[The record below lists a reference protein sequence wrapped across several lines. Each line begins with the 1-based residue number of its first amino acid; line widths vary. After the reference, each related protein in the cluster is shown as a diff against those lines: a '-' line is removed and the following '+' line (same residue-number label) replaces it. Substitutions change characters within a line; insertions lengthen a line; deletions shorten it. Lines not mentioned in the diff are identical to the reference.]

1 MRYLRMLT
9 NAIVGGV
16 LLPFY
21 LVVLILQLNPG
32 VPLLSITSVRW
43 AGAVLAF
50 YVPYVTAVLY
60 FLLLLRDLL
69 ATQVLRPAW
78 FSVRLL
84 AWLGAVGTSAA
95 AFLMWANLGALRSL
109 LSPAAAARMEDGTWV
124 VTVCAGLLAVVA
136 VVRYSFGQRGSPAT
150 AVMLVLV
157 VVVSIAGPLWA
168 RGLGETIVPLPR
180 RPPQPAP
187 VLEAPRVRLI
197 ALDGASLGF
206 IRQRVAAEQLPNF
219 ARLIDRGAA
228 IDLATLRPTQTEP
241 VWVAVATGKF
251 AQQNGVRSNALY
263 RVTDADPEAVD
274 VLPDY
279 CFAYALVD
287 QGFIRREE
295 RSSASLEARPV
306 WQILGDY
313 NVAAGIVNWP
323 LTAPASARMGYVLSD
338 QVDEAARSPLRLSDS
353 RSGAPTTAV
362 DVARETFDLWQ
373 AQPWHEV
380 LTTFSRGEVE
390 PENINRARWD
400 RAYADTAA
408 VLDQQFALQ
417 LSSVRYEG
425 LDAFGHTHLREAQP
439 ELFGDPRRASPERSV
454 LDRYYGYLDGEV
466 GTAIRAL
473 SAGDLL
479 LVISGFG
486 MDPTPLSKRI
496 LARAL
501 GEPDWTGTHED
512 GPDGFLL
519 AYGSTVAQ
527 GQLPRGSIVDV
538 APTILYYFG
547 IPVGRDMDGHP
558 RTDLFTATFTI
569 ERPVKYVSSHEVR

>member
-9 NAIVGGV
+9 NAVVGGV

-21 LVVLILQLNPG
+21 VFVLILQLNPG
-32 VPLLSITSVRW
+32 VPLISITSVRW

-50 YVPYVTAVLY
+50 YVPYVTAALY
-60 FLLLLRDLL
+60 FLLLVRDLL
-69 ATQVLRPAW
+69 STQALRPAW
-78 FSVRLL
+78 LSVRLL
-84 AWLGAVGTSAA
+84 AWLGAAGTSAA
-95 AFLMWANLGALRSL
+95 AFLMWANLAALRSL
-109 LSPAAAARMEDGTWV
+109 LSAGAAERMEDGTWI
-124 VTVCAGLLAVVA
+124 VTICAALLAVVA
-136 VVRYSFGQRGSPAT
+136 LVRYSFGRRGSRAT
-150 AVMLVLV
+150 AIVLVLV

-168 RGLGETIVPLPR
+168 RGPGETIVPLPR

-187 VLEAPRVRLI
+187 VFEAPRVRLI

-206 IRQRVAAEQLPNF
+206 IRQRVATGQLPNF

-251 AQQNGVRSNALY
+251 AQQNGIRSNAIY
-263 RVTDADPEAVD
+263 RVNDADPDVVD

-279 CFAYALVD
+279 GFAYALVD

-295 RSSASLEARPV
+295 RSSASLQARPV
-306 WQILGDY
+306 WDILGDY
-313 NVAAGIVNWP
+313 GLAAGIVNWP
-323 LTAPASARMGYVLSD
+323 MTAPAVARMGYVLSD

-353 RSGAPTTAV
+353 RSGAPTTAI

-373 AQPWHEV
+373 SQPWHEV

-390 PENINRARWD
+390 PENVNRARWD
-400 RAYADTAA
+400 RAYAETAA
-408 VLDQQFALQ
+408 VLDQQFAVR

-466 GTAIRAL
+466 GAAIRAL
-473 SAGDLL
+473 ASGDLL
-479 LVISGFG
+479 LVVSAFG
-486 MDPTPLSKRI
+486 MDPTPLSKRL
-496 LARAL
+496 LARVL
-501 GEPDWTGTHED
+501 GQPDWTGTHEE

-519 AYGSTVAQ
+519 AYGSPVAQ
-527 GQLPRGSIVDV
+527 GQLPRGALVDV

-547 IPVGRDMDGHP
+547 VPVGRDMDGRP
-558 RTDLFTATFTI
+558 RTDIFAATYAL
-569 ERPVKYVSSHEVR
+569 EHPVKYVSSHEVR